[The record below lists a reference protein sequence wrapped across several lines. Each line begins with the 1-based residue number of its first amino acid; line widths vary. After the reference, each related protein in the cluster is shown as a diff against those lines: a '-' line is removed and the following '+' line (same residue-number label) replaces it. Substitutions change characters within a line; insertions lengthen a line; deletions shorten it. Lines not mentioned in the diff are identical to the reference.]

1 MNDSAQSKFS
11 GENGRKASGD
21 GKMLV
26 LRPDHMDDATLWSA
40 FRNGDERAF
49 MTIFDFFSKPLY
61 NYGYKILAESE
72 IVKDAIQELF
82 IELWKNRATLGETTA
97 IKFYLFKSLR
107 RKLIRIQSKNS
118 KSIFVR
124 FSSGMREEIS
134 PSHEF
139 FLIADQVSSEQR
151 EHLIA
156 LLDKLTK
163 RQREAIFLRY
173 FEELGFDKIASIMNL
188 SKQGVY
194 NLISQALEHLRR
206 SVIFFLLLTVFI

>member
-1 MNDSAQSKFS
+1 MNDSAYSKFRD
-11 GENGRKASGD
+11 ENERKASSD

-26 LRPDHMDDATLWSA
+26 FRPDHMDDATLWRA

-49 MTIFDFFSKPLY
+49 MTIFDCFSKPLY
-61 NYGYKILAESE
+61 NYGYKILPESE

-82 IELWKNRATLGETTA
+82 IELWKNRGTLGETTA

-107 RKLIRIQSKNS
+107 RKLMRIRSRNS

-124 FSSGMREEIS
+124 FSPGIGEEIL

-151 EHLIA
+151 DHIIA

-173 FEELGFDKIASIMNL
+173 FEELGFDKIANIMNL
-188 SKQGVY
+188 SKQAVY

-206 SVIFFLLLTVFI
+206 SAILSLLFPVFI